1 MTECLFCLET
11 YEEEE
16 SLELCCNHK
25 FHKKC
30 ILKWIESCD
39 SFASCPICRK
49 ESISELEDHVFIDKD
64 IFESNKKNQINKN
77 KELQELKQISE
88 NLQTETLTLQ
98 DVINKLEDDCLYYK
112 HKLEDD
118 CLYYKETIIKLGHE
132 LNTLDY
138 TLLEQKR
145 QEINFKKEI
154 LKLKDEN
161 RQLKLIVENEIKERK
176 NIKSIKCIEDID
188 DKWYNLINRILYS
201 VENMKRPK
209 L

>member
-1 MTECLFCLET
+1 MTECHYCLET
-11 YEEEE
+11 YTEEEA
-16 SLELCCNHK
+16 LELCCNHK

-49 ESISELEDHVFIDKD
+49 ESISELEDHIFINKD

-88 NLQTETLTLQ
+88 NLQTETLTLE
-98 DVINKLEDDCLYYK
+98 DTIHKLEEDCLYYK
-112 HKLEDD
+112 K
-118 CLYYKETIIKLGHE
+118 TIIKLGHE

-145 QEINFKKEI
+145 HEINAQKEI
-154 LKLKDEN
+154 LKLKEEN
-161 RQLKLIVENEIKERK
+161 RQLKLIVENEIKKRK
-176 NIKSIKCIEDID
+176 NIKSIKDID

>member
-1 MTECLFCLET
+1 MTECQFCLET

-30 ILKWIESCD
+30 ILKWIESSD

-112 HKLEDD
+112 
-118 CLYYKETIIKLGHE
+118 ETIIKLGHE

-154 LKLKDEN
+154 QKLKDEN

-176 NIKSIKCIEDID
+176 SIKSIKCIESIEGID
-188 DKWYNLINRILYS
+188 DKWYNLINKILYS
-201 VENMKRPK
+201 VENMKRHK